1 MADRRDALAQRNLFD
16 ELVRLRDAQREHRPT
31 HLSLIKGKDVPVEL
45 SQWGLIQWYLH
56 PALVDTANRAMII
69 WVMHIPPR
77 SRTGKLKCQGGQI
90 YYVWRG
96 TNGHTVLDGVRHEW
110 GKGCMINL
118 PFRSDG
124 ITFQHVN
131 DGEDTVMLVGAEEN
145 LVDALSV
152 DRGSGFEMLEPCP
165 EWTAAKRKGG

>member
-1 MADRRDALAQRNLFD
+1 
-16 ELVRLRDAQREHRPT
+16 
-31 HLSLIKGKDVPVEL
+31 
-45 SQWGLIQWYLH
+45 
-56 PALVDTANRAMII
+56 
-69 WVMHIPPR
+69 
-77 SRTGKLKCQGGQI
+77 
-90 YYVWRG
+90 
-96 TNGHTVLDGVRHEW
+96 
-110 GKGCMINL
+110 MINL

-131 DGEDTVMLVGAEEN
+131 DGDDTVMLVGAEEN